1 MKRYSLWAALLV
13 SFCLVACET
22 KEDTEVPA
30 PEPEPENPVD
40 PPKPEEPPTPQPP
53 TPEPVKPVPGTYTF
67 VLPDSNFKPAWDA
80 GDEISLRGYYAPDM
94 IMVTIAQENI
104 SEDGKTAT
112 VEISALPKTFC
123 DPDYL
128 YAAYPGSAVEFDS
141 SFCEPTTRFVGD
153 NQPIMVSYWTEDN
166 SFTFKEACGEI
177 VFTLDATGYDAV
189 VFGGAAREDILF
201 DYLKATYSSE
211 QTLTT
216 KKPTD
221 GRPFLVLPVSESGEY
236 RVYVPSKST
245 FKKGFNIWLK
255 KGDSYPVAY
264 SYTENT
270 SFRSGMIIELGDI
283 TSKLAAY
290 EGMAPEEMQM
300 PPILSKKEYK
310 INIPEL
316 SGICLTEDGESLWGV
331 GDEGQLAIISFT
343 EDDKVQIQ
351 NIKHFGNDLEAI
363 TRDPATNTLYIGTEP
378 NSVYSCSDPFTSYT
392 RIFKVAEA
400 SGYGNSGIEGIAW
413 YKENTLYVGTQ
424 VGANLWRYDLEGNVL
439 DFISLKDV
447 RASLAEIGGLCY
459 DPVLDWLWVTDSET
473 HSLYVFSGDG
483 RTYYGKYKLSPSYN
497 NESVCVDHKHGCVW
511 VGDDNDSQPLLIR
524 LEMPGINE
532 IPPVE

>member
-1 MKRYSLWAALLV
+1 MKRILQFAALLAV
-13 SFCLVACET
+13 CGMIACQCDSKEET
-22 KEDTEVPA
+22 PDV
-30 PEPEPENPVD
+30 PEPTPVTPD
-40 PPKPEEPPTPQPP
+40 DPKPDDPPTPQPP
-53 TPEPVKPVPGTYTF
+53 EPQPVQPEPGTYTF
-67 VLPDSNFKPAWDA
+67 VLPDGNFKPAWEV
-80 GDEISLRGYYAPDM
+80 GDEISIRGNYAPDM
-94 IMVTIAQENI
+94 ITITLAQENI

-112 VEISALPKTFC
+112 VELTALPKTFC
-123 DPDYL
+123 SPDYL
-128 YAAYPGSAVEFDS
+128 YAAYPASAVEFDS

-153 NQPIMVSYWTEDN
+153 NQPIMVSYWTEGN
-166 SFTFKEACGEI
+166 TFTFKGACGEI
-177 VFTLDATGYDAV
+177 IFTLDASGYDAV

-201 DYLKATYSSE
+201 DNLKATYSSE

-221 GRPFLVLPVSESGEY
+221 GRPFLVLPAQSGEY
-236 RVYVPSKST
+236 RIYVPSKTT
-245 FKKGFNIWLK
+245 FNKGFYVWLK
-255 KGDSYPVAY
+255 KGDTYPVAY
-264 SYTENT
+264 NYTEST

-283 TSKLAAY
+283 SSQLATY
-290 EGMAPEEMQM
+290 EGMAPEEMKM
-300 PPILSKKEYK
+300 PEILSRKEYD

-351 NIKHFGNDLEAI
+351 NIKHFGNDLEAV
-363 TRDPATNTLYIGTEP
+363 TRDPVTNTLYIGTEP
-378 NSVYSCSDPFTSYT
+378 NSVYRCESPFTSYT
-392 RIFKVAEA
+392 RIFKIAEA

-413 YKENTLYVGTQ
+413 YKDNTLYVGTQ
-424 VGANLWRYDLEGNVL
+424 VGANLWRCDLEGNIL

-483 RTYYGKYKLSPSYN
+483 RIYYGKYKLSPSYN

-511 VGDDNDSQPLLIR
+511 VGDDNDSQPRLIR
-524 LEMPGINE
+524 LEMPGLNE
-532 IPPVE
+532 IQTAE